1 MGNPKQ
7 SEIIKDDGR
16 THISGRFMRESLL
29 SKSILSSTEPEREVK
44 LLPDVN
50 IVGVGGHSIMDR
62 GREAVL
68 PLVEEFVRL
77 RKQHQMIIG
86 VSGGTRMRHTMSI
99 GLDLGL
105 PTGGLAQVAGAV
117 EEQNAALLQ
126 ALMSK
131 DGGVAMCRE
140 HFPELPIYLEVGI
153 IPIIICM
160 PPYHFWEEPPI
171 KGRLPM
177 NGPDVGLYLTADVVG
192 AKSLIF
198 IKDKKGLFTADP
210 DKDPKAKFIAEAT
223 ADEILEANYPEL
235 IIEEKVLEYLKNGR
249 HVRRIQI
256 INGLEPG
263 NLERALNGEHVG
275 TIIRA

>member
-1 MGNPKQ
+1 M
-7 SEIIKDDGR
+7 SDDIVKGEGIHR
-16 THISGRFMRESLL
+16 THIQGRFTRESLQAKKL
-29 SKSILSSTEPEREVK
+29 LAETEPAREVR
-44 LLPDVN
+44 LLPDAN
-50 IVGVGGHSIMDR
+50 IVAIGGHSIMDR
-62 GREAVL
+62 GKAAVL
-68 PLVEEFVRL
+68 PFCAEVVRL
-77 RKQHQMIIG
+77 RHEHKMILG

-105 PTGGLAQVAGAV
+105 PTGGLAQIAGAV
-117 EEQNAALLQ
+117 EEQNATLLQ
-126 ALMSK
+126 AVMSK

-160 PPYHFWEEPPI
+160 PPYHFWEEPPK

-177 NGPDVGLYLTADVVG
+177 NGPDVGIFLTADVLG

-198 IKDKKGLFTADP
+198 VKDQKGLYTDDP
-210 DKDPKAKFIAEAT
+210 ELNPNAKFIPEAT
-223 ADEILEANYPEL
+223 VDEILEADYPHL
-235 IIEEKVLEYLKNGR
+235 IVEEKVIEYMRNGR
-249 HVRRIQI
+249 SIRQIQI
-256 INGLEPG
+256 INGLEEG